1 MAAAGEDTL
10 RSVPAAGRRRNSGRD
25 ARGLPVRWRPLMLS
39 RLDLRGTAL
48 DLRSALSRSE
58 GDAAAV
64 TEAVRSIL
72 DDVRRRGDDAVRGYT
87 ERFDGCRLDT
97 LRVAE
102 ATAQTALDGLEPD
115 LRAALEFAR
124 DQILSYH
131 ESQRS
136 SEARHERSG
145 VEVREMIIPVDRAGL
160 YVPGGRA
167 AYPSTVLMTA
177 IPALVAGV
185 REVAICIPPD
195 RDGQVPATT
204 LAAASLA
211 GVHEVYRIG
220 GAQAI
225 GAMAYGTES
234 VGRVDVIVGPGNAF
248 VAAAKREVAGVVGI
262 ESLAGPSEVALV
274 VDATADPVLVAA
286 DLLAQAEHGPGG
298 TAVVIA
304 WDSDVADA
312 IDAALDGL
320 LAVAP
325 RRAEAEATLAS
336 GGRIVIVEDAR
347 RALDVANA
355 IAPEH
360 LELFCDDADALVPMV
375 RNAGA
380 VFCGPWAP
388 AVIGDYVAGV
398 NHVLPTG
405 GTARFASALRVS
417 DFQKHV
423 HVVHL
428 DEEAFR
434 RVAPYAA
441 LLADAEGLDGHA
453 RSIRIREAQA

>member
-1 MAAAGEDTL
+1 
-10 RSVPAAGRRRNSGRD
+10 
-25 ARGLPVRWRPLMLS
+25 MLA
-39 RLDLRGTAL
+39 RLDLRGNTL
-48 DLRSALSRSE
+48 DLRGVLARSE
-58 GDAAAV
+58 VDDADV
-64 TEAVRSIL
+64 TDAVRAIL
-72 DDVRRRGDDAVRGYT
+72 DDVRRRGDDAVREHT
-87 ERFDGCRLDT
+87 ERFDGCRVDA
-97 LRVAE
+97 LRVPQAE
-102 ATAQTALDGLEPD
+102 AKAALDGLSPS

-136 SEARHERSG
+136 AEARHERSG
-145 VEVREMIIPVDRAGL
+145 VHIREMIIPVDRAGL

-185 REVAICIPPD
+185 PEVALCVPPD
-195 RDGQVPATT
+195 REGRVP
-204 LAAASLA
+204 AASLA
-211 GVHEVYRIG
+211 AAVLAGVYEVYRIG

-234 VGRVDVIVGPGNAF
+234 LRRVDVIVGPGNAY

-262 ESLAGPSEVALV
+262 ESLAGPSELAVV
-274 VDATADPVLVAA
+274 VDATADPLLVAA

-298 TAVVIA
+298 LAAVIT
-304 WDSDVADA
+304 WDTDVADA
-312 IDAALDGL
+312 VDAALDGL
-320 LAVAP
+320 LAAAT
-325 RRAEAEATLAS
+325 RREEAGATLAS
-336 GGRIVIVEDAR
+336 GGRILIVEDAT
-347 RALDVANA
+347 RALEAVNA

-360 LELFCDDADALVPMV
+360 LELCCAEADLLVPLV
-375 RNAGA
+375 RHAGA

-405 GTARFASALRVS
+405 GTARFASALRVA

-423 HVVHL
+423 HVVSL
-428 DEEAFR
+428 DSEAFG

-441 LLADAEGLDGHA
+441 LLADAEGLDAHA
-453 RSIRIREAQA
+453 LAIRLREERT